1 MTCSWQGNWISNTK
15 GIYFCNVVCDHNVPY
30 VRQIEPGK
38 NIIYIGIICVDE
50 AVKPTKESG
59 IKLGC
64 ILIKEKE
71 VLELLNFRKVLSNKM
86 DEQKDIIWSDAFKI
100 N

>member
-1 MTCSWQGNWISNTK
+1 MFDLNYHQKYSQKNNLFIAGCDEVGR
-15 GIYFCNVVCDHNVPY
+15 GPLAGPVVAACASLH
-30 VRQIEPGK
+30 QK
-38 NIIYIGIICVDE
+38 NYDSE
-50 AVKPTKESG
+50 EFS
-59 IKLGC
+59 
-64 ILIKEKE
+64 E